1 MSISNSHGRY
11 STSPLVASEMTSFTA
26 GCSGHFPCVEPR
38 FLPLC
43 LVGSSELGIPGSVV
57 LSESLPSLFFWHFLP
72 SSLFWNLGFS
82 LLCYMYPFVCL
93 TNMLWSHSVPRMF
106 SALAHSTEGGR
117 AFQKRWP
124 RRGLCWLCLTLGMS
138 SHLPHAV
145 VSSLGLPIMSFKGT
159 ALPFQHMANSRLL
172 RGVSSNCRWGLE
184 VDV

>member
-26 GCSGHFPCVEPR
+26 DCSSHFPCVEPR

-57 LSESLPSLFFWHFLP
+57 LSESLPSPFFWHFLP

-82 LLCYMYPFVCL
+82 VLCYMYPFVCL

-106 SALAHSTEGGR
+106 SALGHSTEGGR

-124 RRGLCWLCLTLGMS
+124 RRGLCWLCLTLWYVIPPPPRRGE
-138 SHLPHAV
+138 L
-145 VSSLGLPIMSFKGT
+145 LGASDHVFQGYSFAISAHGFWEAFQVT
-159 ALPFQHMANSRLL
+159 AG
-172 RGVSSNCRWGLE
+172 GVWR
-184 VDV
+184 